1 MSGIARPLRPS
12 RNLPRMAD
20 FSSQERRLDSKTIF
34 RFSHGFDHGGGI
46 EQYIDDLNS
55 LLSSRHR
62 IHTVQLRLTTGDTR
76 QEVVELNGS
85 RLTTYFVKA
94 ANYQSSHSSPS
105 FINRLLNR
113 TRNSFRDHVLYQQLL
128 NRLFFRQRLA
138 AREAPRGITDPQAV
152 LECTKH
158 ILNSHKIDVAVL
170 HSFGNRD
177 SQLVLRE
184 LNTRTIPV
192 GLVNHF
198 SNDRL
203 ANSAAREQVN
213 MARRIGAVSRADI
226 PGYLAGRC
234 DYVGDGIDTVFFRRG
249 NAVDVESLHEGP
261 RIFLPARLVRSKGH
275 LDLIAA
281 AHKVSLE
288 GVPLHLYFAGRED
301 SIDYVANIRSS
312 SLELG
317 LSKFVHIVGPQDR
330 EQLRNWYAGSLA
342 TVLPSSHHEG
352 LPRILLES
360 QAMGVPC
367 IAYDIGGVRE
377 GFIDNES
384 GLLVPLGNVSKLAQA
399 LLALARNEDRRR
411 HMGETGRAFIETHFS
426 FKALAERHE
435 TFILALNPR

>member
-1 MSGIARPLRPS
+1 
-12 RNLPRMAD
+12 MAD
-20 FSSQERRLDSKTIF
+20 LSSQERRLDSKTIF

-94 ANYQSSHSSPS
+94 ANYQASHSSPS
-105 FINRLLNR
+105 FIDRLLTR
-113 TRNSFRDHVLYQQLL
+113 TRNAFRDHVLYQQLL
-128 NRLFFRQRLA
+128 NRLFFRERLA

-158 ILNSHKIDVAVL
+158 ILSSHKIDVAVL

-184 LNTRTIPV
+184 LNARTIPV
-192 GLVNHF
+192 GLINHF

-203 ANSAAREQVN
+203 ANSAAREQVQ
-213 MARRIGAVSRADI
+213 MARHIGAVSRADI
-226 PGYLAGRC
+226 PGFLAGRC
-234 DYVGDGIDTVFFRRG
+234 DYVGDGIDTMFFRRS
-249 NAVDVESLHEGP
+249 NAVDVGSLNEGP
-261 RIFLPARLVRSKGH
+261 RVFLPARLVRSKGH

-281 AHKVSLE
+281 AHKVSLA

-301 SIDYVANIRSS
+301 SSEYLDNIRSTA
-312 SLELG
+312 LELG
-317 LSKFVHIVGPQDR
+317 LSNFVHIVGPQDR
-330 EQLRNWYAGSLA
+330 AQLRNWYAGSFA

-360 QAMGVPC
+360 QAMEVPC

-377 GFIDNES
+377 GFMDRES
-384 GLLVPLGNVSKLAQA
+384 GILVPQGNVPKLAQA
-399 LLALARNEDRRR
+399 LLTLAQNDERRR
-411 HMGETGRAFIETHFS
+411 TMGMAGRAFIESHFS
-426 FKALAERHE
+426 FDALADRHE
-435 TFILALNPR
+435 KFVIAIAGASSPT